1 MGSTQQPENA
11 AEPHSLHAEPGT
23 LQRVRTAVMIRALS
37 INGVLISHRVLLLK
51 DLAVP
56 IGEVHAFD
64 SNGIL
69 ISKYKMPDRLDLGFK
84 ER

>member
-1 MGSTQQPENA
+1 MKVSGPY
-11 AEPHSLHAEPGT
+11 SLHAEPRT

-37 INGVLISHRVLLLK
+37 INGVLVDHRVLLLK

-64 SNGIL
+64 SHGML
-69 ISKYKMPDRLDLGFK
+69 TSKYKMPEHLP
-84 ER
+84 